1 MGEDRQVVGQFNKC
15 KPDFFYFLLRL
26 LYLPI
31 CSPVDGRQAL
41 QGTISQL
48 AGSVGLHSP
57 YALFF
62 GHLLLSSLLM
72 LCSSCSMDRPVTK
85 QRFIVITGVTCQ
97 YMAKQSTL
105 QTSMGWWW
113 RGVNLKYNKSGC
125 FLFNVNK
132 KYV

>member
-1 MGEDRQVVGQFNKC
+1 MLKKKILLIAFHIYLPISYIAHLSSNFEIDFSTSSRPCKFIKKIIIMGEDRQVEGWFNKC
-15 KPDFFYFLLRL
+15 KPDFFLLSSQTY
-26 LYLPI
+26 YLPI

-85 QRFIVITGVTCQ
+85 
-97 YMAKQSTL
+97 
-105 QTSMGWWW
+105 
-113 RGVNLKYNKSGC
+113 
-125 FLFNVNK
+125 
-132 KYV
+132 

>member
-1 MGEDRQVVGQFNKC
+1 MLKEKILLIAFHIYVLFLYSTAILKLIFLQVRGLAIHKKNHHHGGRQTGQVVGWFNKC

-26 LYLPI
+26 VYLPI

-85 QRFIVITGVTCQ
+85 
-97 YMAKQSTL
+97 
-105 QTSMGWWW
+105 
-113 RGVNLKYNKSGC
+113 
-125 FLFNVNK
+125 
-132 KYV
+132 